1 MAVETLVLGCLDF
14 YTGPR
19 VTLRANSP
27 INDYHSH
34 VNIL

>member
-1 MAVETLVLGCLDF
+1 MAVETLVPKRLL
-14 YTGPR
+14 GPR

-34 VNIL
+34 MNIL